1 MLPTWSR
8 EFDSRY
14 PLHKIKGELKLIDF
28 TNKTLIKLKPSDLK
42 DGIKSVSN
50 ILINNEE
57 VTFSFSSMRD
67 KLIFTNKRIISVN
80 VQGITGKK
88 VDYTSI
94 PYSKIQVFSIET
106 SGTFDLDS
114 ELDVTIS
121 GLGTIRFEL
130 SAQTDIKNLGQYLS
144 SHII

>member
-1 MLPTWSR
+1 MSCYELAM
-8 EFDSRY
+8 EFKR
-14 PLHKIKGELKLIDF
+14 KF
-28 TNKTLIKLKPSDLK
+28 PSTIAWRIFQNSKVVDQHVNP
-42 DGIKSVSN
+42 DEN
-50 ILINNEE
+50 ITYAFVGQKNESP
-57 VTFSFSSMRD
+57 FD
-67 KLIFTNKRIISVN
+67 IFQTAAIAITNKRIISMN

-106 SGTFDLDS
+106 SGTLDLDS

-130 SAQTDIKNLGQYLS
+130 SAQTDTKKLGQFF
-144 SHII
+144 

>member
-1 MLPTWSR
+1 M
-8 EFDSRY
+8 
-14 PLHKIKGELKLIDF
+14 IDF
-28 TNKTLIKLKPSDLK
+28 TNKTLIKLKPTDVAKETSN
-42 DGIKSVSN
+42 VTN
-50 ILINNEE
+50 ILISDEE
-57 VTFSFSSMRD
+57 VLFSFSSMRD
-67 KLIFTNKRIISVN
+67 KLFFTNKRIISMN

-106 SGTFDLDS
+106 SGTLDLDS

-130 SAQTDIKNLGQYLS
+130 SAQTDTKKLGQFLS
-144 SHII
+144 MSIL

>member
-1 MLPTWSR
+1 M
-8 EFDSRY
+8 
-14 PLHKIKGELKLIDF
+14 IDF
-28 TNKTLIKLKPSDLK
+28 TNKTLIKLKPTDLK
-42 DGIKSVSN
+42 DGMSTVSN
-50 ILINNEE
+50 LLIPNEE
-57 VTFSFSSMRD
+57 IGFAFSSMRD
-67 KLIFTNKRIISVN
+67 KLVFTNKRIIAVDT
-80 VQGITGKK
+80 QGITGKK

-130 SAQTDIKNLGQYLS
+130 SSQTDIKKLGQFLS
-144 SHII
+144 TFIV

>member
-1 MLPTWSR
+1 M
-8 EFDSRY
+8 
-14 PLHKIKGELKLIDF
+14 IDF
-28 TNKTLIKLKPSDLK
+28 TNKTLIKLKPTDVAKETSN
-42 DGIKSVSN
+42 VTN
-50 ILINNEE
+50 ILISDEE
-57 VTFSFSSMRD
+57 VLFSFSSMRD
-67 KLIFTNKRIISVN
+67 KLFFTNKRIISMN

-106 SGTFDLDS
+106 SGTLDLDS

-130 SAQTDIKNLGQYLS
+130 SAQTDTQKLGQFLS
-144 SHII
+144 MSIL

>member
-1 MLPTWSR
+1 M
-8 EFDSRY
+8 
-14 PLHKIKGELKLIDF
+14 IDF
-28 TNKTLIKLKPSDLK
+28 TNKTLIKLKPTE
-42 DGIKSVSN
+42 IKEGERTVNN
-50 ILINNEE
+50 ILIPNEE
-57 VTFSFSSMRD
+57 VAFSFSSMRD
-67 KLIFTNKRIISVN
+67 KLVFTNKRIISVN
-80 VQGITGKK
+80 VQGISGRK

-130 SAQTDIKNLGQYLS
+130 SSQTDIKKLGQYLS
-144 SHII
+144 MLII